1 MDGAAGRFH
10 FDEGTSQGMICKILG
25 DTKVSLPKVGLGT
38 WNYKGGVEPLRRG
51 IAMGACL
58 IDTAESYGTEE
69 IVGEA
74 VKGVRQSVFLA
85 TKVSPRHFRHR
96 DLLRAADRSLQRLRT
111 DYIDLYQLHWPNYT
125 VPIEETMAAMERL
138 VDLGKIRFIGVSNFS
153 VFELRKA
160 QAALSKNRIASNQV
174 RYNLVERS
182 IERRLLPYCRQN
194 QITVIAFSPLATGLA
209 NIKRRD
215 PQNILGEVANQV
227 HKTEAQLALNWC
239 LRHNS
244 LVVIPKAASVDHVAE
259 NCGASSWR
267 LSPKQIKL
275 LELNISFRRRGGTEL
290 FLRRTARRTL
300 QRFGY
305 NL

>member
-1 MDGAAGRFH
+1 
-10 FDEGTSQGMICKILG
+10 MICKTLG
-25 DTKVSLPKVGLGT
+25 NTHVRLPEIGLGT

-74 VKGVRQSVFLA
+74 VKCVRQSVFLA

-96 DLLRAADRSLQRLRT
+96 ELLLAADRSLQRLRT
-111 DYIDLYQLHWPNYT
+111 DYIDLYQLHWPNHT
-125 VPIEETMAAMERL
+125 VPVEETMAAMEKL

-153 VFELRKA
+153 VSELRKA

-182 IERRLLPYCRQN
+182 IERRVLPYCRQN
-194 QITVIAFSPLATGLA
+194 QITVIAFSPLATGLE

-215 PQNILGEVANQV
+215 PQNALEEMAGQV
-227 HKTEAQLALNWC
+227 HKTEAQVAINWC

-244 LVVIPKAASVDHVAE
+244 LIVIPKAASVAHVAE
-259 NCGASSWR
+259 NCGASGWQ
-267 LSPKQIKL
+267 LSAEQIKL
-275 LELNISFRRRGGTEL
+275 LELNIGFRRRSGPEL